1 MGNHYSVKIGINYR
15 YDHYTSGID
24 IYHTL
29 SHQLSNAQFD
39 PFRPWWM
46 HKCISHIWDM
56 KKNKIKIITFI
67 FIRRKSNIRLVDKI
81 ISLKIDNCKVIDKFV
96 LNPNLVFDKNDP
108 QYENLIRI
116 KLF

>member
-1 MGNHYSVKIGINYR
+1 MGKHYSVKIAINYR
-15 YDHYTSGID
+15 YDHYTGGVD

-29 SHQLSNAQFD
+29 SQQLSDAQFD

-46 HKCISHIWDM
+46 HTCISHNWDM
-56 KKNKIKIITFI
+56 KKEKIKIITFI
-67 FIRRKSNIRLVDKI
+67 FIRRKYNRRLVDKI

-96 LNPNLVFDKNDP
+96 LNPNLEFNKDDP
-108 QYENLIRI
+108 QYENLVRI